1 MTTDKINADNC
12 FVCGKKNEA
21 GLKIN
26 FRMENNVCLGE
37 YYGLQSHV
45 GFGNII
51 HGGIIYT
58 LLDDAMAN
66 WFYLQGA
73 IGYTAKASIRYRSQ
87 MLVGDSGLITAQLV
101 SKRSKVL
108 SMKSSLS
115 LFESKTVIAECEGT
129 FMLSSSDS
137 MALVSEKLS

>member
-1 MTTDKINADNC
+1 MEDKI
-12 FVCGKKNEA
+12 
-21 GLKIN
+21 
-26 FRMENNVCLGE
+26 CLGE

-51 HGGIIYT
+51 HGGIIYA

-73 IGYTAKASIRYRSQ
+73 VGYTAKASIRYRSQ

-101 SKRSKVL
+101 SKRSNML

-115 LFESKTVIAECEGT
+115 LCESKTVIAECEGR
-129 FMLSSSDS
+129 FILSSSDS
-137 MALVSEKLS
+137 TAPVSEELS

>member
-1 MTTDKINADNC
+1 MTTDKINADDC

-26 FRMENNVCLGE
+26 FRMENEVCLGE

-51 HGGIIYT
+51 HGGIIYS

-73 IGYTAKASIRYRSQ
+73 VGYTAKASIRYRSQ

-101 SKRSKVL
+101 SKRSKLL

-115 LFESKTVIAECEGT
+115 LLESNTVIAECEGR
-129 FMLSSSDS
+129 FILSSSDP
-137 MALVSEKLS
+137 MALMSEKLS

>member
-26 FRMENNVCLGE
+26 FRMEDKVCLGE
-37 YYGLQSHV
+37 YFGLRSHV
-45 GFGNII
+45 GFGNVI
-51 HGGIIYT
+51 HGGIIYA

-73 IGYTAKASIRYRSQ
+73 VGYTAKANIRYRSQ
-87 MLVGDSGLITAQLV
+87 MLVGDSSLITAELI
-101 SKRSKVL
+101 SKRSNML
-108 SMKSSLS
+108 AMKSSLI
-115 LFESKTVIAECEGT
+115 LLDSKKVIAECEGR
-129 FMLSSSDS
+129 FILSSSDN
-137 MALVSEKLS
+137 ATPAGEQLL

>member
-1 MTTDKINADNC
+1 LTTDKINADDC

-26 FRMENNVCLGE
+26 FRMENEVCLGE

-51 HGGIIYT
+51 HGGIIYS

-73 IGYTAKASIRYRSQ
+73 VGYTAKASIRYRSK

-101 SKRSKVL
+101 SKRSKLL

-115 LFESKTVIAECEGT
+115 LLESNTVIAECEGR
-129 FMLSSSDS
+129 FILSSSDP
-137 MALVSEKLS
+137 MALMSEKLS

>member
-1 MTTDKINADNC
+1 MTTDKINADDC

-26 FRMENNVCLGE
+26 FRMENEVCLGE

-51 HGGIIYT
+51 HGGIIYS

-73 IGYTAKASIRYRSQ
+73 VGYTAKASIRYRSK

-101 SKRSKVL
+101 SKRSKLL

-115 LFESKTVIAECEGT
+115 LLESNTVIAECEGR
-129 FMLSSSDS
+129 FILSSSDP
-137 MALVSEKLS
+137 MALMSEKLS

>member
-1 MTTDKINADNC
+1 MTTDRINADNC
-12 FVCGKKNEA
+12 FVCGKNNEA

-26 FRMENNVCLGE
+26 FRIEDKICLGE
-37 YYGLQSHV
+37 YDGLQSHV
-45 GFGNII
+45 GFGNVI

-73 IGYTAKASIRYRSQ
+73 VGYTAKASIRYRSQ

-101 SKRSKVL
+101 SKKSNML
-108 SMKSSLS
+108 AMKGSLI
-115 LFESKTVIAECEGT
+115 LPEKNTVIAECEGR
-129 FMLSSSDS
+129 FILSSSDPNIPIG
-137 MALVSEKLS
+137 EELS

>member
-1 MTTDKINADNC
+1 LTTDKINADDC

-26 FRMENNVCLGE
+26 FRMENEVCLGE

-51 HGGIIYT
+51 HGGIIYS

-73 IGYTAKASIRYRSQ
+73 VGYTAKASIRYRSK

-101 SKRSKVL
+101 SKRSKLL

-115 LFESKTVIAECEGT
+115 LLASNTVIAECEGR
-129 FMLSSSDS
+129 FILSSSDS
-137 MALVSEKLS
+137 MALVCEKLS

>member
-1 MTTDKINADNC
+1 MTTDQINADNC
-12 FVCGKKNEA
+12 FVCGKNNEA

-26 FRMENNVCLGE
+26 FRMENKVCLGE

-51 HGGIIYT
+51 HGGIIYA

-73 IGYTAKASIRYRSQ
+73 VGYTAKASIRYRSQ
-87 MLVGDSGLITAQLV
+87 MLVGDSGIITAQLV
-101 SKRSKVL
+101 SKRSKML
-108 SMKSSLS
+108 SMKGSLS
-115 LFESKTVIAECEGT
+115 LLESKTIIAECEGR
-129 FMLSSSDS
+129 FILSSAEPMD
-137 MALVSEKLS
+137 LVSETLS

>member
-1 MTTDKINADNC
+1 
-12 FVCGKKNEA
+12 
-21 GLKIN
+21 
-26 FRMENNVCLGE
+26 MENEVCLGE

-51 HGGIIYT
+51 HGGIIYS

-73 IGYTAKASIRYRSQ
+73 VGYTAKASIRYRSK

-101 SKRSKVL
+101 SKRSKLL

-115 LFESKTVIAECEGT
+115 LLESNTVIAECEGR
-129 FMLSSSDS
+129 FILSSSDP
-137 MALVSEKLS
+137 MALMSEKLS

>member
-1 MTTDKINADNC
+1 MTTDQINADNC
-12 FVCGKKNEA
+12 FVCGKNNEA

-26 FRMENNVCLGE
+26 FRMENKVCLGE

-45 GFGNII
+45 GFGDII
-51 HGGIIYT
+51 HGGIIYA

-73 IGYTAKASIRYRSQ
+73 VGYTAKASIRYRSQ
-87 MLVGDSGLITAQLV
+87 MLVGDSGIITAQLV
-101 SKRSKVL
+101 SKRSKML
-108 SMKSSLS
+108 SMKASLS
-115 LFESKTVIAECEGT
+115 LLESKTIIAECEGR
-129 FMLSSSDS
+129 FILSSSDT

>member
-1 MTTDKINADNC
+1 MTTDNINADNC